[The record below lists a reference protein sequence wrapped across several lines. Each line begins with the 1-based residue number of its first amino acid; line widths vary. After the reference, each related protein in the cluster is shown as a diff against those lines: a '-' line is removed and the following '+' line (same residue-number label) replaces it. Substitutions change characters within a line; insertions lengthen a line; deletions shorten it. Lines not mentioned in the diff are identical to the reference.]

1 MARQTVTI
9 EVTYDPATT
18 DAPQDWTW
26 GVGVELDAG
35 TVRLVAAG
43 PVEDDGADTGR
54 CSCGAVGW
62 QRVGSGCEACRPN
75 VAELEQ
81 LAEGLI

>member
-35 TVRLVAAG
+35 AVRLVAAEPAEAGG
-43 PVEDDGADTGR
+43 PR
-54 CSCGAVGW
+54 
-62 QRVGSGCEACRPN
+62 
-75 VAELEQ
+75 
-81 LAEGLI
+81 